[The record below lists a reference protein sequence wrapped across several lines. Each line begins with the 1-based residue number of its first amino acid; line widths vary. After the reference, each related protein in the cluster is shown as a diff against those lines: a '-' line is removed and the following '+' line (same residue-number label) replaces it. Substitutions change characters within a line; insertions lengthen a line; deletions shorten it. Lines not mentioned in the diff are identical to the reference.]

1 MSRRLVL
8 SDSCTLGVLYGI
20 FVAPW
25 RLTKTRFD
33 GNGQSNRS
41 YNLSQARCHRRSS
54 FSAGAKGMQAA
65 GAAAERLERRIGGT
79 LWEALRQ
86 QNQQECHQLQQPTQP
101 LKLNG
106 LRALRVVEAI
116 KSGMRMLTAPHV
128 KVPTCAIPNSGL
140 CMQQPSSSKNL
151 SRHPCLCRSLCNN
164 SSSGGTVE
172 KACPLW
178 LRLSGPTEGSRGES
192 ERSSRIVGSSCG
204 KSGEASS
211 RRELQHQPALARH
224 LSLQDSG
231 DEVPGTCG
239 CEPPGPRAAHSCDSV
254 DDCVFLFGGWNGNSP
269 MSDLYVLE
277 VLREGDGEGESKEGH
292 HRYQW
297 HLVPPNKHTPAARN
311 NHTSAVAGTEVYI
324 HGGHDGSQWLADFH
338 ILDAAAVINSGFKVA
353 RWKAPQVSGQK
364 PSARACHTLSRVRQ
378 KLFLFGGY
386 DGHRCFNDIEILDL
400 ETLAWIQ
407 PKVSGEKPLPR
418 NAHSMAVVESR
429 LFLFG
434 GHSGSKH
441 LTDLH
446 IFDTP
451 SLTWF
456 KASLLRLFFFK
467 PSGSE
472 KREEGGGGVE
482 IGGEP
487 QLSGSVPPGLRGH
500 SATLVGSKMFLFG
513 GFDGRRRTNEVCVL
527 CTRSLTWRSPKDS
540 QIHAPTGRQR
550 HSAALVSQRRI
561 LIFGGFDGAHWL
573 ADLHELD
580 TSKLNEAALSGVA
593 IKQLLQNLRQLLQG
607 GDFSDV
613 TLVVGGKRLPA
624 HKNILAANCA
634 FFRQMFLGQMKE
646 SMQQEVIIQGW
657 TPEAYS
663 AMLEFLYT
671 GTLSETRPTVLSEV
685 LGLADHYTLST
696 LKRYC
701 ESVLC
706 MSLDASSVCCLLRCA
721 ERYQAKKLKQ
731 SCVEFIFRHSD
742 IVSQTPEFEQL
753 QAIPSLMMEIAKM
766 SLSNHRARASFG
778 AVAAASETAP
788 ERAPDVRRQ

>member
-1 MSRRLVL
+1 MTVSDEEVSDGCSWGEGHAGSGSSSRASGTADRG
-8 SDSCTLGVLYGI
+8 DPLGGL
-20 FVAPW
+20 
-25 RLTKTRFD
+25 
-33 GNGQSNRS
+33 
-41 YNLSQARCHRRSS
+41 
-54 FSAGAKGMQAA
+54 
-65 GAAAERLERRIGGT
+65 AAAEPTGVPSAPAADTAAETELPSRSPRGGGYQERHEDAHSASREGT
-79 LWEALRQ
+79 NLRHSQ
-86 QNQQECHQLQQPTQP
+86 QWPLHAAAEQQQELEPSPMPLSKSVQQLEQRGDGGE
-101 LKLNG
+101 G
-106 LRALRVVEAI
+106 LPSLVAPFVRVF
-116 KSGMRMLTAPHV
+116 SSTGGNTTTTNTA
-128 KVPTCAIPNSGL
+128 TTNT
-140 CMQQPSSSKNL
+140 
-151 SRHPCLCRSLCNN
+151 N
-164 SSSGGTVE
+164 SSSTGTNGSGSWQHALAE
-172 KACPLW
+172 SFF
-178 LRLSGPTEGSRGES
+178 RGSGPTEGSRGES

-231 DEVPGTCG
+231 DEVVGGGPPSTCG

-456 KASLLRLFFFK
+456 K
-467 PSGSE
+467 
-472 KREEGGGGVE
+472 
-482 IGGEP
+482 P